1 MRRIFISTFHGMA
14 ILAAVIAYRVRDVLV
29 DAIERLELTV
39 SEFMRA
45 VAPASEFIVPLR
57 LPKLIAFKMIGRLKR
72 VYRESYDTHGNTID
86 LCAAH

>member
-1 MRRIFISTFHGMA
+1 MRRIFISAFHGMA
-14 ILAAVIAYRVRDVLV
+14 VLAAVIAYRVRDVLM
-29 DAIERLELTV
+29 DAVERLELTV
-39 SEFMRA
+39 SEFMRS
-45 VAPASEFIVPLR
+45 VTTASEFTALLR